1 MEDTQDKDLFDM
13 FGLDRNDEK
22 IGWFVATASEAG
34 AKLYT
39 ALEEKKT
46 SALAFNEFVKAWE
59 YYSIMPEPT
68 QAECEEFVKVFRMMW
83 DEVAGEEAEYFH
95 FLCDK
100 ILEDENGAEEQL
112 CVVCLEIL
120 DAIAVMNGCIPEA
133 ISIFAAA
140 MNVVKSGKARS
151 NACVALLY
159 ILSARIWYRS
169 LGYSCNEEEALLTE
183 GIEHHMNTN
192 AGDIICITEL
202 YAIHIA
208 AAIDDIIC
216 VRSEEHRITQK
227 DVMMLA
233 KEGYTVLAGFDSPQV
248 DHARQ
253 SLYNSSGVSAEM
265 ALYGERRYSMLP
277 SSGTK
282 RMAN

>member
-1 MEDTQDKDLFDM
+1 MEETEEKDLFDM
-13 FGLDRNDEK
+13 FGLDRDNET

-46 SALAFNEFVKAWE
+46 SALAFNEFVNAWE
-59 YYSIMPEPT
+59 QYSIMPEST
-68 QAECEEFVKVFRMMW
+68 KAECESFVKIFREMW
-83 DEVAGEEAEYFH
+83 DEVAGEEVEYFH

-100 ILEDENGAEEQL
+100 IMEGENGAEDQL
-112 CVVCLEIL
+112 CVVCIELL
-120 DAIAVMNGCIPEA
+120 DAIAALNGSIPEA
-133 ISIFAAA
+133 TSIFVAS
-140 MNVVKSGKARS
+140 MNLAESSKVNS

-159 ILSARIWYRS
+159 ILCARIWYRS